1 MSPNGAWQLA
11 ARAVAASAKS
21 LEELRHGSWASV
33 RQQITSRT
41 RAVLLGESSHGTE
54 EFYSLRAELTRA
66 CIEHSGETPIVVGL
80 EADFSSVWPIN
91 RWCGGVRPLEGDLN
105 SPTHTP
111 FSPYVAPHFPHMSEI
126 NSV

>member
-11 ARAVAASAKS
+11 ARAVAASANS

-54 EFYSLRAELTRA
+54 EFYRLRAEVTKYL
-66 CIEHSGETPIVVGL
+66 IEVRKFQVVIV
-80 EADFSSVWPIN
+80 EADWPLMWHVNQYIHRKKATMWPTDRKLTDQS
-91 RWCGGVRPLEGDLN
+91 RWLWRNKPKWK
-105 SPTHTP
+105 
-111 FSPYVAPHFPHMSEI
+111 I
-126 NSV
+126 